1 MFIGNTT
8 VTNEDYDRNSAF
20 YQVFWKARR
29 RRRLAYANQ
38 TKVKRFR
45 KFFRRHASE
54 LPAAY
59 RVFEQGF
66 GMGAMLECFETR
78 SHLTGLELSSDSVE
92 ATSLALKRAGFAN
105 VDLRTSQPGET
116 IPADWLG
123 KADIALSSHVLEHLN
138 EPEGG
143 MLQLVKALRQGGY
156 ACVLVPINE
165 EPGQDLNHFSYF
177 TAESIA
183 SLARRCGLVVVEVKE
198 CDCLWNIGAPI
209 TRRLQMSGGVAA
221 SLSSKTF
228 NLLFA
233 FWPLRA
239 LEAADVI
246 LGRVGW
252 RHRQCFLWCKK
263 P

>member
-1 MFIGNTT
+1 MKNATIKNR
-8 VTNEDYDRNSAF
+8 DYARNHAV
-20 YQVFWKARR
+20 YQDFWKARR

-45 KFFRRHASE
+45 KFFHRHASE

-66 GMGAMLECFETR
+66 GMGAMLECFATR

-92 ATSLALKRAGFAN
+92 ATGLALKRAGFPN
-105 VDLRTSQPGET
+105 VDLRTSQSSAT

-123 KADIALSSHVLEHLN
+123 KADIALSSHVLEHLK
-138 EPEGG
+138 EPESG
-143 MLQLVKALRQGGY
+143 MLQLVEALRQGGY
-156 ACVLVPINE
+156 ACVVVPINE
-165 EPGQDLNHFSYF
+165 EHGQDLNHFSYF

-183 SLARRCGLVVVEVKE
+183 SLAYRCGLVVVEAKE

-209 TRRLQMSGGVAA
+209 ARRLQMSGGAAA
-221 SLSSKTF
+221 SLSAKMF

-233 FWPLRA
+233 FWPLWA

-246 LGRVGW
+246 LGGLGW
-252 RHRQCFLWCKK
+252 RRCQCFLWCVK